1 MMLNMRRLMLAML
14 IACVSG
20 SYAQSI
26 LTVEES
32 VALALRNNYEIL
44 LVRNDSA
51 AYALDYRYANYAFLP
66 ALNGS
71 LTKIWNTNHQRQEL
85 SDGTKRDRKGIKSN
99 NLVSSINL
107 NWTLFD
113 GLKMFAT
120 RNKLAEYQR
129 LGELSVRNQVVT
141 TVASILT
148 TYYNI
153 VRQQQQLR
161 AIEEQMSIDEE
172 RVRLADRRF
181 SVGLGSKPELLQ
193 AKVDLNA
200 QKAAQLQQQTLITQ
214 LKEQLNQLVGQPTG
228 KYFEV
233 VDSIPINLE
242 MNIGNITTNLES
254 SNPTLQVALKNID
267 IANLTLKERR
277 AERYPTIAFNS
288 AYNFTR
294 LNNQAVINT
303 FTPLFNQNNGYN
315 FGFSAS
321 IPIFNAF
328 NTRRLIRQAEL
339 DINYQRLFFENQRT
353 LINTGISNA
362 FKDYEYQKKALI
374 LEEENIQLAREN
386 VVIALERF
394 RQGVSTNLELRE
406 AQISL
411 QDAYNRLIAA
421 RYNTKVAEIQLMR
434 LKGDIIR

>member
-1 MMLNMRRLMLAML
+1 MRRLMLAVAML
-14 IACVSG
+14 VGGFSVTH
-20 SYAQSI
+20 AQSI

-32 VALALRNNYEIL
+32 VALALRHNYDIL

-51 AYALDYRYANYAFLP
+51 AYALDYSYANYAFLP
-66 ALNGS
+66 GVGGS
-71 LTKIWNTNHQRQEL
+71 VSKIWNNNHQKQEL
-85 SDGTKRDRKGIKSN
+85 SDGSKRDRKGIKSN

-120 RNKLAEYQR
+120 RDKLAEFQK
-129 LGELSVRNQVVT
+129 LGELSVRNQVVA
-141 TVASILT
+141 TVANILT

-172 RVRLADRRF
+172 RVTLADRKF

-200 QKAAQLQQQTLITQ
+200 QKAAQLQQQTLIIQ
-214 LKEQLNQLVGQPTG
+214 LKEQLNQLSGQPSG

-233 VDSIPINLE
+233 VDSIPINLDI
-242 MNIGNITTNLES
+242 NIGNITTNLES
-254 SNPTLQVALKNID
+254 TNPTLQVASKNID
-267 IANLTLKERR
+267 IANLTLRERK
-277 AERYPTIAFNS
+277 AERWPTISFNS

-294 LNNQAVINT
+294 ANNQAVINT

-315 FGFSAS
+315 FGLSAS
-321 IPIFNAF
+321 VPIFNRF
-328 NTRRLIRQAEL
+328 NTRRLIKQAEL
-339 DINYQRLFFENQRT
+339 DIQYQQLFFENQRS

-362 FKDYEYQKKALI
+362 FKDYEYQKRALA
-374 LEEENIQLAREN
+374 LEEENIQLAKEN
-386 VVIALERF
+386 VAIALERF

-421 RYNTKVAEIQLMR
+421 RYNTKIAEIELLR

>member
-1 MMLNMRRLMLAML
+1 MRRLMLVLL
-14 IACVSG
+14 IGCFSG
-20 SYAQSI
+20 TYAQSI
-26 LTVEES
+26 LTAEES
-32 VALALRNNYEIL
+32 VALALRSNYDIL
-44 LVRNDSA
+44 LVRNDSTA
-51 AYALDYRYANYAFLP
+51 FALDYSYANYAFLP
-66 ALNGS
+66 RLNGS
-71 LTKIWNTNHQRQEL
+71 LTKVWNTNHQKQEL

-120 RNKLAEYQR
+120 RNKLAEFQK

-172 RVRLADRRF
+172 RVKIADRKF

-193 AKVDLNA
+193 ARVDLNA
-200 QKAAQLQQQTLITQ
+200 QKAAQLQQQTLIIQ
-214 LKEQLNQLVGQPTG
+214 LKEQLNQLIGQSTG

-233 VDSIPINLE
+233 TDSIPIDLEINL
-242 MNIGNITTNLES
+242 GTITTSLES
-254 SNPTLQVALKNID
+254 TNPALQVALKNID

-277 AERYPTIAFNS
+277 AERWPTIGFNS
-288 AYNFTR
+288 AYNFTNS
-294 LNNQAVINT
+294 NNQAVINT

-315 FGFSAS
+315 FGFSATV
-321 IPIFNAF
+321 PILNGF
-328 NTRRLIRQAEL
+328 NTRRLIKQAEL
-339 DINYQRLFFENQRT
+339 DIQYQQLFFENQRS

-362 FKDYEYQKKALI
+362 FKDYEYQKRALV
-374 LEEENIQLAREN
+374 LEEENIQLAKEN
-386 VVIALERF
+386 VAIALERF

-421 RYNTKVAEIQLMR
+421 RYNTKLAEIELLR
-434 LKGDIIR
+434 LKGEIVR

>member
-1 MMLNMRRLMLAML
+1 MRRLMLVILMGFF
-14 IACVSG
+14 SG
-20 SYAQSI
+20 TYAQSI
-26 LTVEES
+26 LTAEES
-32 VALALRNNYEIL
+32 VALALRSNYDIL

-51 AYALDYRYANYAFLP
+51 AYALDYSYANYAFFP
-66 ALNGS
+66 RLNGS
-71 LTKIWNTNHQRQEL
+71 VSKLWNTNHQKQEL

-99 NLVSSINL
+99 NLVSSVNL

-120 RNKLAEYQR
+120 RDKLAEFKR
-129 LGELSVRNQVVT
+129 LGDLSVRNQVVT
-141 TVASILT
+141 TVATILT

-172 RVRLADRRF
+172 RVKIADRKF

-200 QKAAQLQQQTLITQ
+200 QKAAQLQQQTLIVQ
-214 LKEQLNQLVGQPTG
+214 LKEQLNQLIGQSTG

-233 VDSIPINLE
+233 TDSIPIDLDINLGII
-242 MNIGNITTNLES
+242 NTNLES
-254 SNPTLQVALKNID
+254 TNPTLLVALKNID
-267 IANLTLKERR
+267 IANITLKERK
-277 AERYPTIAFNS
+277 AERWPTISFNS
-288 AYNFTR
+288 AYNFSNS
-294 LNNQAVINT
+294 NNQAVINT

-321 IPIFNAF
+321 VPIFNGF
-328 NTRRLIRQAEL
+328 NARRLIKQAEL
-339 DINYQRLFFENQRT
+339 DIQYQQLFFENQRS

-362 FKDYEYQKKALI
+362 FKDYQYQKRALV
-374 LEEENIQLAREN
+374 LEEENIQLAKEN
-386 VVIALERF
+386 VAIALERF

-421 RYNTKVAEIQLMR
+421 RYNTKLAEIELLR
-434 LKGDIIR
+434 LKGDIVR

>member
-1 MMLNMRRLMLAML
+1 MRRLMLVIM
-14 IACVSG
+14 IGFFSG
-20 SYAQSI
+20 GYAQTI
-26 LTVEES
+26 LTAEEA
-32 VALALRNNYEIL
+32 VALALRSNYDIL

-51 AYALDYRYANYAFLP
+51 AYALDYDYANYAFFP
-66 ALNGS
+66 RLNGS
-71 LTKIWNTNHQRQEL
+71 ASKLWNTNHQKQEL
-85 SDGTKRDRKGIKSN
+85 SDGSKRDRKGIKSN
-99 NLVSSINL
+99 NLVSSVNL

-120 RNKLAEYQR
+120 RDKLAEFKE

-141 TVASILT
+141 SVATILI

-153 VRQQQQLR
+153 VRQQQQLK

-172 RVRLADRRF
+172 RVKIADRKF

-200 QKAAQLQQQTLITQ
+200 QKAAQLQQQTLIVQ
-214 LKEQLNQLVGQPTG
+214 LKEQLNQLIGQSTG

-233 VDSIPINLE
+233 TDSIPIDLDINLG
-242 MNIGNITTNLES
+242 IITTNLET

-267 IANLTLKERR
+267 IANITLKERR
-277 AERYPTIAFNS
+277 AERWPILSFNS
-288 AYNFTR
+288 AYNFSKA
-294 LNNQAVINT
+294 NNQAVINT

-315 FGFSAS
+315 FGFSATV
-321 IPIFNAF
+321 PIFNGF
-328 NTRRLIRQAEL
+328 NARRLIKQAEL
-339 DINYQRLFFENQRT
+339 DIQYQQLFFENQRN
-353 LINTGISNA
+353 LINTGISNS
-362 FKDYEYQKKALI
+362 FKDYEYQKRALV
-374 LEEENIQLAREN
+374 LEEENIQLAKEN
-386 VVIALERF
+386 VAIALERF

-421 RYNTKVAEIQLMR
+421 RYNTKLAEIELLR

>member
-1 MMLNMRRLMLAML
+1 MRRLMLAML
-14 IACVSG
+14 IGCSSI
-20 SYAQSI
+20 SYSQTI
-26 LTVEES
+26 LTAEES
-32 VALALRNNYEIL
+32 VALALQNNYDIL

-66 ALNGS
+66 GISGS
-71 LTKIWNTNHQRQEL
+71 VSKLWNTNHQQQEL

-113 GLKMFAT
+113 GLKMFAI
-120 RNKLAEYQR
+120 RDRLAEFQR

-141 TVASILT
+141 TVANILT

-161 AIEEQMSIDEE
+161 AIEEQMSIDQE
-172 RVRLADRRF
+172 RVTLADRRF

-193 AKVDLNA
+193 AKVDFNA
-200 QKAAQLQQQTLITQ
+200 RKAAQLQQQTLITQ
-214 LKEQLNQLVGQPTG
+214 LKEELNQLVGQPTG

-233 VDSIPINLE
+233 TDSIPINLDI
-242 MNIGNITTNLES
+242 NLGTVTTNLET

-267 IANLTLKERR
+267 IANIRLRETRADLFPTLS
-277 AERYPTIAFNS
+277 FNS
-288 AYNFTR
+288 AYNFSR
-294 LNNQAVINT
+294 SNNQAVINT

-321 IPIFNAF
+321 VPIFNRF
-328 NTRRLIRQAEL
+328 NTRRLIKQAQLE
-339 DINYQRLFFENQRT
+339 IQYQRLFFENQRT

-362 FKDYEYQKKALI
+362 FKDYEYQKKALV

-386 VVIALERF
+386 VAIALERF
-394 RQGVSTNLELRE
+394 RQGVSTNLEIRE
-406 AQISL
+406 AQFSL
-411 QDAYNRLIAA
+411 QDAYTRLIAA
-421 RYNTKVAEIQLMR
+421 RYNTKVAEIELLR
-434 LKGDIIR
+434 LKGDIVR